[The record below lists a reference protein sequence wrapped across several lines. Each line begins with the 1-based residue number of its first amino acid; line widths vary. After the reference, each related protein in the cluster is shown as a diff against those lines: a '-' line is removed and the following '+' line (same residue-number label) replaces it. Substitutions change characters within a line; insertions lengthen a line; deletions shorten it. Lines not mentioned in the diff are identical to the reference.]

1 MTDPTI
7 TSRPKIVVIDDIPVN
22 IRILH
27 AVLARDFNVSCATGG
42 VQGLALVMREL
53 PDLVVLDVMMP
64 EMDGYE
70 VCRRLKADPTTK
82 HIPVIFVT
90 ALDEVEE
97 EAKGLEL
104 GAVDYLT
111 KPITPAIVL
120 ARVRAHVELKRLR
133 DRLELM
139 STTDGLTGVA
149 NRRGF
154 DACLAREWQRAARA
168 RGQLSL
174 IMADI
179 DFFKIFNDHY
189 GHLAGDTCLRAV
201 AQVIAET
208 ASRPADLVARYGG
221 EEFVALLPD
230 TDAAGAA
237 QLAEKMRGRLASLDI
252 AHAASE
258 AARHVTIS
266 LGVATLVPETRDDPS
281 YLILQADEALYR
293 AKDGGRNRV
302 VAHTPGA

>member
-1 MTDPTI
+1 MTDPTM
-7 TSRPKIVVIDDIPVN
+7 TSRPKIVVIDDMPVN
-22 IRILH
+22 IRILN
-27 AVLARDFNVSCATGG
+27 AVLARDFDVRCATSGAE
-42 VQGLALVMREL
+42 GLALVAL
-53 PDLVVLDVMMP
+53 QQPDLVVLDVMMP

-70 VCRRLKADPTTK
+70 VCRRLKADAATC

-154 DACLAREWQRAARA
+154 DACLTREWQRAARTHSP
-168 RGQLSL
+168 LSA

-201 AQVIAET
+201 ARAIAET
-208 ASRPADLVARYGG
+208 ASRPADLVSRYGG

-230 TDAAGAA
+230 TDAAGAE
-237 QLAEKMRGRLASLDI
+237 QLAEKMRSRVAALDI

-266 LGVATLVPETRDDPS
+266 LGVATLVPEARDDPS

-293 AKDGGRNRV
+293 AKDQGRNRV
-302 VAHTPGA
+302 VAHKPAS